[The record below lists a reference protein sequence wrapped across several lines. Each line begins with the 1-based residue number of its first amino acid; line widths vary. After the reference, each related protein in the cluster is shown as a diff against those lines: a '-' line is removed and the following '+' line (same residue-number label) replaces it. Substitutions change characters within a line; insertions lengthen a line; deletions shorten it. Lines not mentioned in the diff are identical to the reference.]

1 MSFYQRKEIKDI
13 LAYLR
18 LVVNPND
25 EESLKRVI
33 NYPARGIGATTVDKL
48 VVASKGHN
56 ISLLDVLSQID
67 KLDLKINSSTTNK
80 LKNFEQMIQRFR
92 IENEKMN
99 AFEITD
105 FIIKKTGIVNELKKD
120 GTPEGIARIENIE
133 ELLNGIR
140 DFTEGQIEIVDA
152 KADLA
157 EFLADV
163 ALLTDMD
170 QEEEENADRVSLM
183 TIHLAKGLEF
193 SNVFVVGLEE
203 DLFPSALSLSTR
215 LELEEERRLFYVAL
229 TRAKKQAFLTY
240 TQSRYRWGKLID
252 AEPSR
257 FIEELDKEF
266 IELPPKEAPYT
277 FKPLLNDSIFGE
289 PVSTT
294 KSVERKLPKDG
305 PINTSPT
312 PSQLQK
318 LRAIDTAPKPVG
330 EMDVLL
336 LAIGDEVLHERFGLG
351 KVISLEGKGADQ
363 KAAIDFKGVGVKKL
377 LLRFAQLKKV

>member
-1 MSFYQRKEIKDI
+1 M
-13 LAYLR
+13 
-18 LVVNPND
+18 
-25 EESLKRVI
+25 
-33 NYPARGIGATTVDKL
+33 
-48 VVASKGHN
+48 
-56 ISLLDVLSQID
+56 
-67 KLDLKINSSTTNK
+67 
-80 LKNFEQMIQRFR
+80 
-92 IENEKMN
+92 
-99 AFEITD
+99 
-105 FIIKKTGIVNELKKD
+105 
-120 GTPEGIARIENIE
+120 
-133 ELLNGIR
+133 
-140 DFTEGQIEIVDA
+140 
-152 KADLA
+152 
-157 EFLADV
+157 
-163 ALLTDMD
+163 
-170 QEEEENADRVSLM
+170 
-183 TIHLAKGLEF
+183 
-193 SNVFVVGLEE
+193 FVVGLEE

-289 PVSTT
+289 PVST

-336 LAIGDEVLHERFGLG
+336 LAIGDEVLL
-351 KVISLEGKGADQ
+351 
-363 KAAIDFKGVGVKKL
+363 
-377 LLRFAQLKKV
+377 